1 MFLKT
6 NEAYEAEIVCR
17 LLREIQILFL
27 NNIYPRIFYSIK
39 QIRLEA
45 LICI

>member
-17 LLREIQILFL
+17 LLRERFKSFFL
-27 NNIYPRIFYSIK
+27 ITSTHAYFIVLNRFV
-39 QIRLEA
+39 
-45 LICI
+45 